1 MISQM
6 TVHRLKRQC
15 GLTLIEVMAAL
26 AIFAVAALAI
36 VSATGEHIR
45 SLTYLE
51 QKNMALWVANNH
63 LTQLTLDDKFPQL
76 GDKKGNVELANVTWY
91 WQQKV
96 VKTADPKFRSIT
108 IRILSEEKADY
119 ALAELTTYMASKS

>member
-1 MISQM
+1 MNSQM
-6 TVHRLKRQC
+6 AVHRLKRQC

-63 LTQLTLDDKFPQL
+63 LTQLTLDNKFPQL

-96 VKTADPKFRSIT
+96 VKTTDPKFRSIT
-108 IRILSEEKADY
+108 IRILSEEKGDY

>member
-1 MISQM
+1 MNNN
-6 TVHRLKRQC
+6 RAFKRQR

-36 VSATGEHIR
+36 VNAAGEHIR

-63 LTQLTLDDKFPQL
+63 LTQLSLDDKFPQL
-76 GDKKGNVELANVTWY
+76 GEKKGNVEMANVTWY

-96 VKTADPKFRSIT
+96 VKTPDPKFRAVT
-108 IRILSEEKADY
+108 IRILSEEKGEY
-119 ALAELTTYMASKS
+119 ALAELTTYMAAKS